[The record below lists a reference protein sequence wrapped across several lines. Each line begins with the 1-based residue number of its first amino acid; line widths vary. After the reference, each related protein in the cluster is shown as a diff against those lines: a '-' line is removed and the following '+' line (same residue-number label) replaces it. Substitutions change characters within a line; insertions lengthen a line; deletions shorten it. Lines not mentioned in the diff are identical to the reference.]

1 MPRVRTER
9 KENREKMCHDLGGK
23 DEEVE
28 GRCGGMKKDK
38 KQIGIKTKD
47 ISSLLCKLW

>member
-1 MPRVRTER
+1 MPRVRTGR

>member
-1 MPRVRTER
+1 MPRVQTGR

-28 GRCGGMKKDK
+28 GRYGGM